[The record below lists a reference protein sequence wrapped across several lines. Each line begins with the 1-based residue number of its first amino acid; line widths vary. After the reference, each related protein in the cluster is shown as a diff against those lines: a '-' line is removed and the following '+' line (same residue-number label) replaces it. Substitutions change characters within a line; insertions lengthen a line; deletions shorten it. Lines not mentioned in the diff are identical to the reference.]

1 MREKL
6 RSWRKV
12 NLKVRHIAMR
22 KIKITDANS
31 NDKLKQWLN
40 KSQQRIII
48 NEKIKN

>member
-1 MREKL
+1 
-6 RSWRKV
+6 
-12 NLKVRHIAMR
+12 MR

-48 NEKIKN
+48 NEKNEKLSQWYD